1 MSPQEFMH
9 RHDSEWRALEKSLQ
23 AKRDRKN
30 PDSANEALL
39 LPARYRQTCQHLALA
54 RERHYPPALVERLNR
69 LVVQAHHQLYLSRQ
83 PMASSISHFLLREFP
98 CLVRQHAAAFWL
110 SALFFYGPFITIAVL
125 IWFKPALIYSVMDA
139 EQVHQFEQMYDPAKR
154 VIGFERDDASDF
166 FMFGYYIQH
175 NIGIGF
181 KTFAGGIFAGVG
193 SLVTLLFNG
202 VSIGAVAGH
211 LTRVGYSETFW
222 PFVCGHGAFELT
234 AIVLCGMAGLMLG
247 HALIAPGQLRRSE
260 ALRIKARI
268 AVKIIYGATL
278 FLIIAAMLEAFW
290 SSSSVIPAAVKYAV
304 ATLFWGG
311 VALYLLRA
319 GKERP
324 HAAV

>member
-9 RHDSEWRALEKSLQ
+9 RHEGEWQALEKSLQ
-23 AKRDRKN
+23 AKPGKADG
-30 PDSANEALL
+30 EAAL

-69 LVVQAHHQLYLSRQ
+69 LVVQAHHCLYQARQ
-83 PMASSISHFLLREFP
+83 PLTGLIGQFLLRDFP
-98 CLVRQHAAAFWL
+98 RQVRAHAAAFWL
-110 SALFFYGPFITIAVL
+110 AALFFYGPFITIAVL
-125 IWFKPALIYSVMDA
+125 IWFHPSLIYSVMDA

-154 VIGFERDDASDF
+154 VIGFTRDDASDF
-166 FMFGYYIQH
+166 YMFGYYIQH

-193 SLVTLLFNG
+193 SLLTLLFNG

-211 LTRVGYSETFW
+211 LTRIGYSETFW

-247 HALIAPGQLRRSE
+247 HALIAPGQQRRSE
-260 ALRIKARI
+260 ALRLKARE

-278 FLIIAAMLEAFW
+278 FLIIAALLEAFW
-290 SSSSVIPAAVKYAV
+290 SSSSTIPATVKYALAAV
-304 ATLFWGG
+304 LWSA

-319 GKERP
+319 GKDSP
-324 HAAV
+324 HATV

>member
-1 MSPQEFMH
+1 MSPQEFVH
-9 RHDSEWRALEKSLQ
+9 RHEAEWQALEKSLQ
-23 AKRDRKN
+23 TRKGKN
-30 PDSANEALL
+30 DSEALL

-69 LVVQAHHQLYLSRQ
+69 LVVQAHHRLYQSPQALTGLAGQ
-83 PMASSISHFLLREFP
+83 FLLRDFP
-98 CLVRQHAAAFWL
+98 ALVRQHAAAFWL

-125 IWFKPALIYSVMDA
+125 IWFNPALIYSVMDA

-166 FMFGYYIQH
+166 MMFGYYIQH

-181 KTFAGGIFAGVG
+181 KTFAGGIFGGVG

-211 LTRVGYSETFW
+211 LTRLGYTETFW
-222 PFVCGHGAFELT
+222 SFVCGHGAFELT

-247 HALIAPGQLRRSE
+247 HALIAPGQLTRSE
-260 ALRIKARI
+260 ALRLKARS
-268 AVKIIYGATL
+268 AVKIIYGATF

-290 SSSSVIPAAVKYAV
+290 SSSTLIPPLVKYGAAGV
-304 ATLFWGG
+304 FWSG
-311 VALYLLRA
+311 VILYFLLA
-319 GKERP
+319 GRGRR
-324 HAAV
+324 HAAG